1 MSSQEVVGFMK
12 NKLNEGISPNI
23 AVEALF
29 DACICDDPHN
39 AAGQGADNMTCA
51 YTILLLS
58 SSSFIFLRLPCSCI
72 SYS

>member
-1 MSSQEVVGFMK
+1 MSSQEVVDFMK
-12 NKLNEGISPNI
+12 KKLIEGISPNE

-51 YTILLLS
+51 YTVLLLS
-58 SSSFIFLRLPCSCI
+58 FFIFLRLPCSCI
-72 SYS
+72 SYG